1 MTNSGFRSMKKAV
14 FFVKK
19 GGFRGLEGE
28 TAERALKQIIC
39 DADDKSLDFF
49 KIDSG
54 RQLTLN
60 DVRKYHGYD
69 VLIFIYGKVFIT
81 REGLNILAEVAID
94 RKDLSAI
101 APISNLAKVSLQMQS
116 PPFFYQTITGYKW
129 AARAIHQEFK
139 NLVIETER
147 IDDLCLVFRRVALD
161 TLPKKTPIVD
171 LPDVVNNEGLKIGI
185 AKGVYAHA
193 YGDCY
198 ESGREDLMAHIP
210 LDSIDVLDVGCAN
223 GLFGAMVKKRQRCMV
238 TGVECDIDLAE
249 TAKTRLD
256 NVISGSI
263 DDMIDSGILGRYDCI
278 VCGDVLEHLSDPW
291 KVIKGLRR
299 HLKPQGIFIAS
310 VPNIAN
316 WGIIYEMLRGRWDY
330 VPFTILSGTHLR
342 FFTRDSIKES
352 FQDAGYEIREL
363 YFQSFGI
370 PPEGSEFIYSL
381 KQTLPY
387 VNEEELKASEIV
399 IVAERGS
406 C

>member
-1 MTNSGFRSMKKAV
+1 MKKAV
-14 FFVKK
+14 FFIRKN
-19 GGFRGLEGE
+19 GFPGLEGE

-49 KIDSG
+49 DIDSEN
-54 RQLTLN
+54 LFTLS
-60 DVRKYHGYD
+60 DVRKYQGYD
-69 VLIFIYGKVFIT
+69 VVIFIYGKVFIT
-81 REGLNILAEVAID
+81 REGLNILAGIAID

-101 APISNLAKVSLQMQS
+101 APISNLAKISLQTQP

-129 AARAIHQEFK
+129 AAMAIHRKFK
-139 NLVIETER
+139 NLVIETDR
-147 IDDLCLVFRRVALD
+147 IDDLCLVFRRAVLD
-161 TLPKKTPIVD
+161 SLPKETPIDD

-198 ESGREDLMAHIP
+198 ESGREDLMTHIP
-210 LDSIDVLDVGCAN
+210 LGVIDVLDVGCAN
-223 GLFGAMVKKRQRCMV
+223 GLFGAMVKKRQSCTV
-238 TGVECDIDLAE
+238 TGVECDIDLVK

-256 NVISGSI
+256 NVICGNI
-263 DDMIDSGILGRYDCI
+263 DDVIDSGILGRYDCI

-299 HLKPQGIFIAS
+299 QLKSKGIFIAS

-316 WGIIYEMLRGRWDY
+316 WGIIYEMLKGRWDY

-342 FFTRDSIKES
+342 FFTRDSIKEC
-352 FQDAGYEIREL
+352 FQDVGYQIKEL

-370 PPEGSEFIYSL
+370 PPEGSEFISSL